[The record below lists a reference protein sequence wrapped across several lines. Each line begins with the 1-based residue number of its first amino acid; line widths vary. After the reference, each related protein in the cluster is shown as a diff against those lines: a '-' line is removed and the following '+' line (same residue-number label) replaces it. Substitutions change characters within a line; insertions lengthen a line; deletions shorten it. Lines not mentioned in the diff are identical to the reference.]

1 MKFNIQKLNKYS
13 VAADTDSMFL
23 TLYPILKKKYPE
35 KDFEKK
41 EEVLLKIKPLQ
52 KEIGEKIN
60 SFQTPAA
67 KKLFNCSEHYF
78 ELKPEFIVKKAYWS
92 GKRRYAQFLVDREG
106 KSIEKFVMMGLDI
119 MKSNFGPYFSKFGE
133 QLIKNILLGKSKKE
147 IDKYVMDFKKSI
159 ATIEWKK
166 LLKPSG
172 LKKIEEYI
180 ELPPQAGEMFSRL
193 RKKCPQNTKAAIITN
208 DLIRFYNLQN
218 KYPEF
223 VVGDKI
229 NVVILKDNP
238 YKIDVIGLNGYNDP
252 PEILKIV
259 EKFIDREGLF
269 DSIMRN
275 KLATIYDDLEWT
287 LNLNPYNNIFE
298 MIEI

>member
-35 KDFEKK
+35 MDFENKD
-41 EEVLLKIKPLQ
+41 EVLLKIKPLQ

-92 GKRRYAQFLVDREG
+92 GKRRYAQFFVDRDG

-180 ELPPQAGEMFSRL
+180 GQE
-193 RKKCPQNTKAAIITN
+193 
-208 DLIRFYNLQN
+208 
-218 KYPEF
+218 
-223 VVGDKI
+223 
-229 NVVILKDNP
+229 
-238 YKIDVIGLNGYNDP
+238 
-252 PEILKIV
+252 
-259 EKFIDREGLF
+259 
-269 DSIMRN
+269 
-275 KLATIYDDLEWT
+275 
-287 LNLNPYNNIFE
+287 
-298 MIEI
+298 